1 MKHRVS
7 GMFICEV
14 EGDTRKEVM
23 TETYKKIRDG
33 IAKLHIMEI
42 QKINTNNRRVKNDTH
57 RI

>member
-23 TETYKKIRDG
+23 IETARAVQEG
-33 IAKLHIMEI
+33 RAKLHIMEV
-42 QKINTNNRRVKNDTH
+42 QDDEERTNRRGLSEV
-57 RI
+57 